1 MKTVISATLIAL
13 MLVLAAPAL
22 ADRDRGYYSYR
33 GHHDYR
39 GSHYRRDWDRHQWR
53 GHKYD
58 RRYHAPRYYRG
69 GDRYII
75 HKHYHDDD
83 ALKWLGGA
91 YLLNE
96 ILHHNHHYH
105 R

>member
-13 MLVLAAPAL
+13 MLALAAPAL

-75 HKHYHDDD
+75 HRSEEHTSELQSREKFVCR
-83 ALKWLGGA
+83 
-91 YLLNE
+91 LLPDNKSM
-96 ILHHNHHYH
+96 
-105 R
+105 